1 MPDEVRVLSSVPD
14 LQKAR
19 GSNQAS
25 VKVGEAHPTYS
36 PIESVDTFLKLCLAT
51 LALADC
57 VLDHMGQNVSEMLRA
72 VRVSE
77 PHRPRRGGLNR
88 GSASPVVTA
97 QSSFLTGA
105 LLALS
110 PALAPHPALMRK
122 RWHKFARFSADHVWA
137 SAAVWEGRAE

>member
-1 MPDEVRVLSSVPD
+1 MRAACREFLPIRRIAAESSRPHRGGFECLTRYASLARLAERLPD

-51 LALADC
+51 LALADR

-88 GSASPVVTA
+88 GSAS
-97 QSSFLTGA
+97 
-105 LLALS
+105 
-110 PALAPHPALMRK
+110 R
-122 RWHKFARFSADHVWA
+122 
-137 SAAVWEGRAE
+137 